1 METKPYNLQSPEQI
15 AKDYGGNKQKI
26 AEGMQMGIIDPTAGT
41 LAGMFIDRMRSAA
54 QQEQAPQQSVAQ
66 QVFTPPA
73 PPAPPMGGPPMGG
86 PPAPAGLGATP
97 EAAQMPPMP
106 GMGGPP
112 PGAPPMGGPPPG
124 APPMGMA
131 EGGMVPPYMAGGGLS
146 DLPLPDDMFDE
157 PRDGGYANGGIVAFG
172 PGGVIGTEEEPVE
185 MPEIN
190 PLASRYPNE
199 PESIYGRF
207 RDPMRERESLEAL
220 YKPERKFSDQQA
232 KFYENVMSPE
242 AQKARRSEDMWMALG
257 QIGAKMATTP
267 GSLLQAASAGI
278 GEALPG
284 IRETAKERKAE
295 QRDAIK
301 TLAQQEGLKNKEAL
315 DLAQLVRAGTDKF
328 GEFDMDRLNREQ
340 RERLGYYQEK
350 MQTARTAMSVEGG
363 LEGQR
368 IAARSREST
377 YNKNTQLVE
386 RQASTMALKAAQD
399 FLKANPEY
407 LKASQKGDT
416 AVMQRLLKPVYDV
429 YYDQAL
435 SRVSQPDTSGFSAE
449 EI

>member
-1 METKPYNLQSPEQI
+1 
-15 AKDYGGNKQKI
+15 
-26 AEGMQMGIIDPTAGT
+26 
-41 LAGMFIDRMRSAA
+41 
-54 QQEQAPQQSVAQ
+54 
-66 QVFTPPA
+66 
-73 PPAPPMGGPPMGG
+73 
-86 PPAPAGLGATP
+86 
-97 EAAQMPPMP
+97 
-106 GMGGPP
+106 
-112 PGAPPMGGPPPG
+112 
-124 APPMGMA
+124 
-131 EGGMVPPYMAGGGLS
+131 
-146 DLPLPDDMFDE
+146 
-157 PRDGGYANGGIVAFG
+157 
-172 PGGVIGTEEEPVE
+172 
-185 MPEIN
+185 
-190 PLASRYPNE
+190 
-199 PESIYGRF
+199 
-207 RDPMRERESLEAL
+207 
-220 YKPERKFSDQQA
+220 
-232 KFYENVMSPE
+232 
-242 AQKARRSEDMWMALG
+242 MALG

-295 QRDAIK
+295 QRDAVK